1 MSRADYQSALLF
13 FKVIIIS
20 MKRIGQFLLLL
31 GACLG
36 VFQSVQAQS
45 SQPLAI
51 VMTANGPIMPPMLE
65 YITRGVKSAEQRNA
79 EVLIIQL
86 DTFGGSIDTMK
97 SIVQVIRDSDV
108 PVVVY
113 VSPRGAHAAS
123 AGTLVTLAGHA
134 AAMAPETVIGA
145 ASPVGGQGEDLETTE
160 ERKFKEDTKAVAR
173 SLAERRGPEAVALA
187 EATIESAKAVS
198 SNEALDAKMI
208 DFVVDNVDDLLEAL
222 DGFTVQMNDGPRV
235 LNTASAHTEPLGMSF
250 IEQLLLFLTD
260 PNIVFTLL
268 SMGTFAIL
276 IEISSP
282 GGWVA
287 GFIGSVCV
295 LIAVYGLGLLSVNW
309 FGLLFLATAF
319 VLFILDIKAPTHG
332 ALTAAGVTS
341 FIIGG
346 LVLFNSAGTPDFQRV
361 SVPLVVGMGLF
372 IGLLFFGILMFA
384 LRAMNTPISMGA
396 ESYAGKTGTAKMWSE
411 AGGQVQLESEL
422 WSAEAVHDS
431 EKISKG
437 DTVEVVEVQGLRL
450 KVKKK

>member
-1 MSRADYQSALLF
+1 
-13 FKVIIIS
+13 
-20 MKRIGQFLLLL
+20 MKRFGFLLIFLASLL
-31 GACLG
+31 ITIPA
-36 VFQSVQAQS
+36 VHAQS
-45 SQPLAI
+45 DEPLVI

-65 YITRGVKSAEQRNA
+65 YIQRGIKSAEQRNA
-79 EVLIIQL
+79 EILIIQL

-97 SIVQVIRDSDV
+97 SIVQVIRASDV

-113 VSPRGAHAAS
+113 VSPSGAHAAS
-123 AGTLVTLAGHA
+123 AGTIVTLAGHA
-134 AAMAPETVIGA
+134 SAMAPETVIGA
-145 ASPVGGQGEDLETTE
+145 ASPVGGQGEDLQTTE
-160 ERKFKEDTKAVAR
+160 ELKIKEDIKAVAR
-173 SLAERRGPEAVALA
+173 SLAERRGPSAVALA

-198 SNEALDAKMI
+198 ANEALDAKLI

-222 DGFTVQMNDGPRV
+222 DGFTVQMNDGPRT
-235 LNTASAHTEPLGMSF
+235 LNTTNARTEPLEMSF
-250 IEQLLLFLTD
+250 IERLLLFLTD

-287 GFIGSVCV
+287 GFIGAVCV

-341 FIIGG
+341 FIVGG
-346 LVLFNSAGTPDFQRV
+346 LVLFNSAGTPQFQRV

-384 LRAMNTPISMGA
+384 LRAMRRPVSMGV
-396 ESYAGKTGTAKMWSE
+396 ESYIGKAGTAKMWDE
-411 AGGQVQLESEL
+411 ASGQVQMGSEL
-422 WSAEAVHDS
+422 WSAEAIHDS
-431 EKISKG
+431 EKIGKG
-437 DTVEVVEVQGLRL
+437 DKVEVVEVKGLRL
-450 KVKKK
+450 KVKKIK